1 MTTSKII
8 REPQGQAADWAN
20 DIREQYNQEAEL
32 LANRASAIGIPT
44 TTTQSSSS
52 RYKLESQTVAK
63 IRESLEQ
70 SLTAPNQQQVAT
82 LAQRVFHKVNPSNL

>member
-20 DIREQYNQEAEL
+20 DIRAQYNKEAEL
-32 LANRASAIGIPT
+32 LAARASAIGIPT
-44 TTTQSSSS
+44 TTTHSTSN

-70 SLTAPNQQQVAT
+70 SLSTSNQQQVAN
-82 LAQRVFHKVNPSNL
+82 LAQRVFHKVNPADL